1 MKTRYIYAMSGLA
14 LTMALTACNDAK
26 KADAAAPAVAQF
38 SVDSRAQALG
48 LVALFPADVS
58 SVAAVYDLP
67 SMVKGIANL
76 NIVKKGNGLEPED
89 ADKCKVVDAAI
100 AFGPGMTEWVKQIK
114 EPSAKM
120 YADSLKLMFNSY
132 KMVRDADRGNLS
144 EREIRRALSAPGIG
158 QMLNLMSMVD
168 LSQSQK
174 DTAPV
179 TVAVNLTP
187 DMLDKVRAAL
197 KDMGL
202 PKELALHG
210 IVTMYD
216 KTYNGIDCKVCE
228 VDCTKLKQKL
238 EVEMGSLPNEEFA
251 AKVKD
256 VLKKLDG
263 AKLYAAVGFKDNTM
277 LAFLTTNPEKQVR
290 VAASAKESVLS
301 RADFNMADAKT
312 GKAYGLLYAEAELM
326 KAAAELSAAECD
338 AVMVQ
343 AKEILKELGADWN
356 VVNVDGCQECLESIR
371 KTCAGIYAN
380 QVNNAKTLT
389 AYCWQDQGVKLELSG
404 TSGGL
409 CKLDETTT
417 MNSVRPT
424 DSTVL
429 YFSACAD
436 MDTVKSIRSM
446 IGNASQIV
454 WDYAC
459 AYISKPEHGVD
470 NSVRM
475 AMPVAQMALPMV
487 QDLWAADGKLT
498 DSLTGSH
505 AFTLDYKGAPVEM
518 MNNAP
523 GPRVAFAFGL
533 KDRKALG
540 EAWDALKAV
549 FGGSALPM
557 LTMGQ
562 MSKLPEPQPEMVGDT
577 TIYSYNELGLP
588 EALNPVVAV
597 NDKAVALAMPKS
609 YGVDVLKQAQAA
621 PAADVAPLE
630 FRLNLLPLRN
640 FVKTAKAPRDVREA
654 LDVISTDIE
663 GVRITG
669 KRNADGQD
677 VYLIH
682 IISAR

>member
-1 MKTRYIYAMSGLA
+1 MKSRYLYAVPF
-14 LTMALTACNDAK
+14 MALGMGAASPCH
-26 KADAAAPAVAQF
+26 AAAEAPRVVAAVPAQF

-76 NIVKKGNGLEPED
+76 NIVKKSDGLEPED

-144 EREIRRALSAPGIG
+144 EREIRRTLSDPGIE

-187 DMLDKVRAAL
+187 DGLEDARECL

-216 KTYNGIDCKVCE
+216 KTYNGIDCKVYE
-228 VDCTKLKQKL
+228 VDCAKLKQKL
-238 EVEMGSLPNEEFA
+238 EGLPNEEFA

-301 RADFNMADAKT
+301 RADFNMADAKA

-356 VVNVDGCQECLESIR
+356 VLNVDGCQECLESIR
-371 KTCAGIYAN
+371 KTCAGIYAH

-389 AYCWQDQGVKLELSG
+389 AYCWQDQGVKLEFSC

-429 YFSACAD
+429 YFSGCAD

-459 AYISKPEHGVD
+459 AYISKPEHEVD
-470 NSVRM
+470 NTVRM
-475 AMPVAQMALPMV
+475 AMPVTQMALPMV

-505 AFTLDYKGAPVEM
+505 AFTLDFKGGPVEM
-518 MNNAP
+518 MDNAP

-540 EAWDALKAV
+540 EAWDAVKAV
-549 FGGSALPM
+549 FGGNALPM
-557 LTMGQ
+557 LPWGQ
-562 MSKLPEPQPEMVGDT
+562 MPKLPEPQSEMVGDT
-577 TIYSYNELGLP
+577 TIYSYNELNLP

-640 FVKTAKAPRDVREA
+640 FVKTAKAPSEVSEA
-654 LDVISTDIE
+654 LEVISSDIE

-682 IISAR
+682 IISAE